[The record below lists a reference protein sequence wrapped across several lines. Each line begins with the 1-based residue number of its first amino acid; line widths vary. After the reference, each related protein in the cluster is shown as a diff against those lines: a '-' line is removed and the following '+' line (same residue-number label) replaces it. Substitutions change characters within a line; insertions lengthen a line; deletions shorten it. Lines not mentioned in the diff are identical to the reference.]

1 MATDRIILHSR
12 IAPAFIEAM
21 KDALKPGDNQ
31 SALPPTLVNAA
42 SKARVEGVVRDAL
55 ESGAHLIHGSFDNET
70 EKTSPVT
77 SIRMPLLI
85 LGGVK
90 QDMEVWQEEN
100 FASVASCMIVD
111 SDEEAI
117 RIANSG
123 GYGLSAAVFTEDL
136 RKGLA
141 IARKIQSG

>member
-1 MATDRIILHSR
+1 M
-12 IAPAFIEAM
+12 PA
-21 KDALKPGDNQ
+21 
-31 SALPPTLVNAA
+31 
-42 SKARVEGVVRDAL
+42 
-55 ESGAHLIHGSFDNET
+55 
-70 EKTSPVT
+70 
-77 SIRMPLLI
+77 LI

-90 QDMEVWQEEN
+90 QDMEIWQEEN
-100 FASVASCMIVD
+100 FASVASCMIVE